1 MKKKY
6 NKDDLLFVP
15 LGGAGEIGMNMYL
28 YGLNGKWIM
37 VDCGVT
43 FGDEKM
49 EAQGLEVIMPNPSF
63 IEDNIDDLLGIVI
76 THAHEDHIG
85 AIPYLWNRFR
95 CPIFGTK
102 FAAHIARR
110 KLKEV
115 RLLKHAEIVEIA
127 QDETL
132 EIGDFEIDFVPMAHS
147 IPDANALAIRTKQG
161 NILHT
166 GDWKFDPRP
175 LVGNLTDEA
184 YLKDFAEEG
193 ILAMISDST
202 GATTPG
208 HSGSEGEVRD
218 NIIALVKKLK
228 KGAVFV
234 SCFSS
239 NLARIETAI
248 LAAEASGRQVY
259 IAGRS
264 VYNMLDAGRK
274 TGLLGDLP
282 QFVKDKHVQDI
293 PRDKLLVICTGSQ
306 GESRSALPR
315 ICGGDHKYIDL
326 KKGDKVLF
334 SSRTIPG
341 NELKIEGLQQR
352 ILAQGGEIYT
362 QSSNPIHVSGHP
374 SQDELKR
381 MYSMVHAKT
390 LIPMHGEARHNAA
403 NVAIAK
409 EAGIPNALIIQD
421 GDVVKLN
428 QDVPSVID
436 HVKTG
441 LLVWDGMDAV
451 PLTS

>member
-1 MKKKY
+1 M
-6 NKDDLLFVP
+6 FVP

-28 YGLNGKWIM
+28 YGLDGKWIM

-43 FGDEKM
+43 FGDETM

-63 IEDNIDDLLGIVI
+63 IEENIDNLLGIVI

-85 AIPYLWNRFR
+85 AIPYLWERFG
-95 CPIFGTK
+95 CPIFATK

-115 RLLKHAEIVEIA
+115 KLHKQAEVIEIEH
-127 QDETL
+127 DETL
-132 EIGDFEIDFVPMAHS
+132 EIGGFSIDFVPMAHS
-147 IPDANALAIRTKQG
+147 IPDANALAIRTRHG

-166 GDWKFDPRP
+166 GDWKFDPKP
-175 LVGNLTDEA
+175 LVGNITDVE
-184 YLKDFAEEG
+184 YLKDFAKEG
-193 ILAMISDST
+193 VLAMISDST
-202 GATTPG
+202 GATTEG
-208 HSGSEGEVRD
+208 HSGSEGEVRE
-218 NIIALVKKLK
+218 NMTALVKKLK

-239 NLARIETAI
+239 NLARITSAI
-248 LAAEASGRQVY
+248 HAAEASGRHVY

-264 VYNMLDAGRK
+264 VYKMLDAGRK
-274 TGLLGDLP
+274 TGLLDELP
-282 QFVKDKHVQDI
+282 VFIKDKHVQDV

-315 ICGGDHKYIDL
+315 ISGGSHKYIDL

-362 QSSNPIHVSGHP
+362 QNNSPIHVSGHP
-374 SQDELKR
+374 AKEELKK
-381 MYSMVHAKT
+381 MYKMMQAKT
-390 LIPMHGEARHNAA
+390 LIPMHGEPEHNAA

-409 EAGIPNALIIQD
+409 SCGIENALMVKD

-428 QDVPSVID
+428 STNPSIID
-436 HVKTG
+436 QVEVG

-451 PLTS
+451 PFS